1 MDIKI
6 YLHGKCANKK
16 NITESYRKESQ
27 IQKKNAFE
35 MEKKKRK
42 RRGNM
47 RKGMGM
53 KEA

>member
-27 IQKKNAFE
+27 IPQKNAFE
-35 MEKKKRK
+35 LEKK
-42 RRGNM
+42 RGNM